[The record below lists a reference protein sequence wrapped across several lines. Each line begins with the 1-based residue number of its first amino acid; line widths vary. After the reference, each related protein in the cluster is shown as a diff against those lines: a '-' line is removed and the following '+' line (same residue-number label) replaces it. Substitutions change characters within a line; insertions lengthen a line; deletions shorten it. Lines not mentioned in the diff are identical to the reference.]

1 MNLYQNSNLLNAF
14 DLYVREQ
21 DALLPREGELSS
33 VTLSPAF
40 HEKMQRLLMLRK
52 RGFYVL
58 FGTAGRRVASI
69 LVAMLLALTTATVSV
84 KALRESVLHFF
95 AEVFDTHTQVTF
107 VDETPDIDVPVE
119 TVFEPRTPTYIPEG
133 YVMEQ
138 ETEMEV
144 AYSMVFADEVGNK
157 IRYKQRFK
165 DSMEFQTD
173 TEGTQYAEITINEYI
188 GITYSNKGIV
198 SVVFS
203 DDSYTYTLSGAV
215 PSDELVQIAESI
227 VKK

>member
-21 DALLPREGELSS
+21 DALLPREEELSS

-69 LVAMLLALTTATVSV
+69 LVAVLLALTTATVSV

-107 VDETPDIDVPVE
+107 VDETPDINVPVE

-138 ETEMEV
+138 ETKLEA
-144 AYSMVFADEVGNK
+144 AYIVVYVNGDGSK
-157 IRYKQRFK
+157 LRYKQFPK
-165 DSMEFQTD
+165 GSGDMQVD
-173 TEGTQYAEITINEYI
+173 TEDIVYEEIRIDEYI
-188 GITYSNKGIV
+188 GITYCNKGFTYI
-198 SVVFS
+198 VFS
-203 DDSYTYTLSGAV
+203 DERYTYTLSGV
-215 PSDELVQIAESI
+215 ISMDELTKVAGSI
-227 VKK
+227 QLN